1 MVEPTLITV
10 GGGSAVLSVS
20 GNDYVAVHASMFAAM
35 TMQLASMA
43 NSFYTA
49 PPGPALFVVP
59 NDLGNADV
67 DGSGATA
74 DVLVGDGT
82 TLFYHGDANAIVDA
96 GAGND
101 TVNSGLGND
110 TIDLGAGNN
119 DITLGTGNNLVW
131 SEGTDSIVSGSGI
144 DTINIT
150 GSSTTVYGGFG
161 SAGYTGTSLLVNDTG
176 GTNSFVFAPTKGSVV
191 DGSNNSF
198 TTVVAFGNTTVNGG
212 TQGDHL
218 YAGNGAEITLTGNAN
233 GNVLVANDG
242 RWANGNFVDLN
253 GAQATGNN
261 QFWAGSGNST
271 LVGGTGADSLIAGS
285 GNVTMTGG
293 AGQGNEFIF
302 FATANT
308 AGGLAEITDFGT
320 TSANRIF
327 LVNYGSGGVQ
337 QALSTAHQQGG
348 NTVFSFDDGTVVT
361 TVTLDNFNRSNLV
374 ATSFN

>member
-49 PPGPALFVVP
+49 PLASTMLVVP
-59 NDLGNADV
+59 NDMGNADV
-67 DGSGATA
+67 FGTSATA
-74 DVLVGDGT
+74 NVLAGDGT
-82 TLFYHGDANAIVDA
+82 TLFYHGDADA
-96 GAGND
+96 LVNSGAGND
-101 TVNSGLGND
+101 TVNSGAGND
-110 TIDLGAGNN
+110 TIDLGSGNN
-119 DITLGTGNNLVW
+119 DITLGTGNSLVW

-144 DTINIT
+144 DTINVM

-161 SAGYTGTSLLVNDTG
+161 SSGYTGTSLLVNDAS
-176 GTNSFVFAPTKGSVV
+176 GTNTFVFAPTKGSVI
-191 DGSNNSF
+191 DGSNESI
-198 TTVVAFGNTTVNGG
+198 TTVVAFGNATVNGG
-212 TQGDHL
+212 TQGDHM
-218 YAGNGAEITLTGNAN
+218 YAGNGAEITLVGNAN
-233 GNVLVANDG
+233 GNVMVANDG

-271 LVGGTGADSLIAGS
+271 LVGGTGADSLIAGN

-293 AGQGNEFIF
+293 VGQGNDFLF
-302 FATANT
+302 FAAAGA
-308 AGGLAEITDFGT
+308 AGGTAEITDFGA

-327 LVNYGSGGVQ
+327 LINYGSGGVQ
-337 QALSTAHQQGG
+337 QALSSAHQQGN
-348 NTVFSFDDGTVVT
+348 NTVFSFNDGSIVT
-361 TVTLDNFNRSNLV
+361 TVTLDNYSKFNLV